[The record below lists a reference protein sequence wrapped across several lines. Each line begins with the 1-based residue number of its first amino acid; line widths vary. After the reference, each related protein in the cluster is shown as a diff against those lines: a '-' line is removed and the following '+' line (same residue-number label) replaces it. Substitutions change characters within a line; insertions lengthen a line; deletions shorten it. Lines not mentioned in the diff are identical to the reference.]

1 MSFSS
6 FVFLIRF
13 LPLALILYYIVP
25 AKVKNPLLVVLSIVF
40 YTWGDPRSLPAL
52 IAVALVGYI
61 SGLIM
66 DKAQKGRKAVLICGL
81 LLVLG
86 SLAFYKYLGF
96 IVSNLNIL
104 IFEKLNMGIYV
115 PKISSPL
122 GISFFAFTTASYI
135 IDVYKG
141 VSSACRN
148 IVDYLLYIC
157 FFPKLLMGPIMRYKD
172 FEPQLHERVIFES
185 QLEKGAFRF
194 VKGLAKKV
202 LLADSISAL
211 WNEVTSLGYENV
223 STPFAWLGV
232 LAYTLQL
239 YYDFSGYSDMALG
252 LASMLGFTLPEN
264 FNFPYSSKSATEFW
278 RRWHMTMG
286 EWFKQY
292 VYFPL
297 GGSRC
302 SKSRMMF
309 NIFVVW
315 ALTGLWHGAAW
326 NFVLWGIFYFI
337 LLMLEKNFYLD
348 HLNKYPLLGH
358 IYTIFVTLVGW
369 SLFAVSDFTSLFALL
384 KKMFVFSGGYS
395 CLYSLRN
402 YGILLIICA
411 VFSLE
416 KTGRIINRLSS
427 KIWFRLVATI
437 VLLLLSLAYMTD
449 ATYQPFL
456 YAQF

>member
-13 LPLALILYYIVP
+13 LPLALILYYIAP
-25 AKVKNPLLVVLSIVF
+25 AKAKNPLLVVLSLIF
-40 YTWGDPRSLPAL
+40 YTWGDPKSLPVLLAL
-52 IAVALVGYI
+52 ALVGYMTALLTDRM
-61 SGLIM
+61 S
-66 DKAQKGRKAVLICGL
+66 KGRKAVFITGL
-81 LLVLG
+81 VLVLG
-86 SLAFYKYLGF
+86 SLAFCKYLGF
-96 IVSNLNIL
+96 AVSNLNSL
-104 IFEKLNMGIYV
+104 IFEKLNMGISV
-115 PKISSPL
+115 PRIASPL
-122 GISFFAFTTASYI
+122 GISFFAFTIASYI

-141 VSSACRN
+141 VSSPCRN

-172 FEPQLHERVIFES
+172 LEPQLHDRVIFES
-185 QLEKGAFRF
+185 QLEKGSFRF
-194 VKGLAKKV
+194 AKGLAKKV
-202 LLADSISAL
+202 LLADTVSAL

-252 LASMLGFTLPEN
+252 LAGMLGFTLPEN

-278 RRWHMTMG
+278 RRWHITMG

-302 SKSRMMF
+302 SKGRMMF
-309 NIFVVW
+309 NTFAVW

-337 LLMLEKNFYLD
+337 LLMLEKTIYLD
-348 HLNKYPLLGH
+348 YLNRYPLLGH
-358 IYTIFVTLVGW
+358 IYTAFVTLIGW
-369 SLFAVSDFTSLFALL
+369 ALFAVSDFTSLFALL

-402 YGILLIICA
+402 YGILLVICA
-411 VFSLE
+411 VCSLE
-416 KTGRIINRLSS
+416 KTGRIFSSLSS
-427 KIWFRLVATI
+427 RKWFRLAATA

>member
-25 AKVKNPLLVVLSIVF
+25 DKVKNPLLVVLSLIF
-40 YTWGDPRSLPAL
+40 YTWGDPKSLPVLLA
-52 IAVALVGYI
+52 IAAAGYI
-61 SGLIM
+61 FSLLIEKSKKGKKAFLVAGLI
-66 DKAQKGRKAVLICGL
+66 
-81 LLVLG
+81 LVLG

-96 IVSNLNIL
+96 IVTNLNTL
-104 IFEKLNMGIYV
+104 IFEKLNIGLSV
-115 PKISSPL
+115 PRLASPL

-141 VSSACRN
+141 VSNACRN
-148 IVDYLLYIC
+148 VVDYLLYIT

-172 FEPQLHERVIFES
+172 FEPQLHDRVIFES
-185 QLEKGAFRF
+185 QLEKGALRF

-202 LLADSISAL
+202 LLADSVSAL
-211 WNEVTSLGYENV
+211 WNEVSSLGYENV
-223 STPFAWLGV
+223 STPFAWLGI

-252 LASMLGFTLPEN
+252 LASMIGFTLPEN
-264 FNFPYSSKSATEFW
+264 FNYPYSSKSATEFW

-302 SKSRMMF
+302 SRSRMML
-309 NIFVVW
+309 NTFVVW

-337 LLMLEKNFYLD
+337 LLMLEKNFYLEF
-348 HLNKYPLLGH
+348 LNKHPFIGH

-402 YGILLIICA
+402 YGVLLIVCS
-411 VFSLE
+411 VLSLE
-416 KTGRIINRLSS
+416 KAGKIFNRLSS
-427 KIWFRLVATI
+427 KTWFRLATAI